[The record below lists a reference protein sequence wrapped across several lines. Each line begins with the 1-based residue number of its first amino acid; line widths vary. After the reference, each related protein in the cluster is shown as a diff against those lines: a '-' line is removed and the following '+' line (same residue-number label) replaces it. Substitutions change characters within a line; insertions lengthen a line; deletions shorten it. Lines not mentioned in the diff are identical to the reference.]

1 MRRAQKDRFKT
12 YNFVEDEQGV
22 LRCPEGHEM
31 EFIRKSGSLK
41 TNGRYEKILGY
52 YGGTKCDQC
61 PSKKLCSPKK
71 DRRIISVRD
80 GAAKIE
86 REITLNLETEVG
98 REYRKQRS
106 IQAEGAFGQIK
117 EDYRFLLL

>member
-1 MRRAQKDRFKT
+1 M
-12 YNFVEDEQGV
+12 VEQNVTNV
-22 LRCPEGHEM
+22 LP
-31 EFIRKSGSLK
+31 KNYALLK
-41 TNGRYEKILGY
+41 KN
-52 YGGTKCDQC
+52 
-61 PSKKLCSPKK
+61 
-71 DRRIISVRD
+71 RRIISVRD
-80 GAAKIE
+80 GVAKIE